1 MELFISLT
9 IFELFTAIFFLLTFL
24 HLSQLK
30 KEIRTLR
37 DILIN
42 DKVDDSHSCPEEV
55 DFESLEPVQKEEP
68 KKNNSK
74 KKTYVK

>member
-42 DKVDDSHSCPEEV
+42 DTVDDSHSCPEEV

>member
-1 MELFISLT
+1 METFISLT

-30 KEIRTLR
+30 KEISTLR

-42 DKVDDSHSCPEEV
+42 GIVDDSHSCPEEV
-55 DFESLEPVQKEEP
+55 DFESLEPIQKQEP

-74 KKTYVK
+74 KKTYIK